1 MKLDINNI
9 PVLFSKLKDIV
20 KPYLGFMLILIIM
33 LMYGLVIWQIRFYV
47 TQEPSEIKV
56 AQELTTINIPKV
68 DEEAINRI
76 TQLED
81 RNIQVKALFENARQN
96 PFNE

>member
-1 MKLDINNI
+1 MKLDINKI